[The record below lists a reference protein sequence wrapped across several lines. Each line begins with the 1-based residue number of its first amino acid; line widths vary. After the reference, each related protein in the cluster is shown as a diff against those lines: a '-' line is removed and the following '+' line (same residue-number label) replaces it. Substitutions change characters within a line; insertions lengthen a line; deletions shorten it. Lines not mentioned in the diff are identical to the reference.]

1 MVLFRVLLVHLRM
14 HTAYINM
21 CAHQLKQ
28 NQKRASTLVSI
39 AFCFISIS
47 TTESHISL
55 SLFAHLLLSAIVCV
69 GICIVWCLEYLG
81 LCLIFNRY
89 AVLKMQRQVRHCI
102 PVIKSTH
109 ENCWLFL
116 FAFAM
121 HGECMWYHFY
131 HSIKSMIYIW
141 FCMCIATTMIMMMMI
156 NKCKHGDEM
165 VIYIA
170 QWTEFGD
177 KYIGALILMID
188 TWRKESGK
196 TNVSSTLYGPGHSA
210 LFNCTSVK
218 SDKHTN
224 ALKLNRNLRKMT
236 NALQCNAEVCLAKLV
251 NCDSAHI

>member
-69 GICIVWCLEYLG
+69 GICIVCCLEYLG

-170 QWTEFGD
+170 SELSS
-177 KYIGALILMID
+177 A
-188 TWRKESGK
+188 
-196 TNVSSTLYGPGHSA
+196 TNISA
-210 LFNCTSVK
+210 L
-218 SDKHTN
+218 
-224 ALKLNRNLRKMT
+224 
-236 NALQCNAEVCLAKLV
+236 
-251 NCDSAHI
+251 